1 MRQDALC
8 LRAVWTAE
16 QRRMARWSP
25 RSRRQLVAALPRL
38 KRALR
43 PALHRLCSHREG
55 CGGVKGA
62 VRRIQRS
69 LPRARYVARFDI
81 AAYYTSV
88 RHDRMLGLLAEAGV
102 AQRECARVRDYLA
115 LPDRRGTGRGL
126 TASGSLSPLL
136 GALYLAPLDH
146 AMGARMRRGQLV
158 SYVRYMDDFVLLART
173 RWQLRHAIAQL
184 HEILRGLGLRVH
196 RKEKVF
202 IGAATKGFDFL
213 GYQFHP
219 RRKLRASRESL
230 RRLRERARRLHEQ
243 GADTRRL
250 REYVVRWWRWFMGGL
265 DGMVSRTGGWHR
277 VERRV
282 LRWLDIHPGRGSVA
296 AGGVC
301 DAAVRAPS
309 VRGGR

>member
-1 MRQDALC
+1 MTTKPRMGASSPRSGLS

-81 AAYYTSV
+81 AAYYNSI
-88 RHDRMLGLLAEAGV
+88 RHDRMLALLGEAGV
-102 AQRECARVRDYLA
+102 AQRECELVRDYLA
-115 LPDRRGTGRGL
+115 LPDTRGTGRGL

-146 AMGARMRRGQLV
+146 AMRERMKRGQLV

-173 RWQLRHAIAQL
+173 RWQLRRAIAQL
-184 HEILRGLGLRVH
+184 HGVLSGLGLRVH
-196 RKEKVF
+196 RKEQLF

-213 GYQFHP
+213 GYRFHP
-219 RRKLRASRESL
+219 RRKLRASRDSL
-230 RRLRERARRLHEQ
+230 RRLRVRAHRLHEQ
-243 GADTRRL
+243 GADSRRL
-250 REYVVRWWRWFMGGL
+250 RQYVLRWWRWLLGGL
-265 DGMVSRTGGWHR
+265 DGLVSRKGGVR
-277 VERRV
+277 RIERS
-282 LRWLDIHPGRGSVA
+282 LFHWLDIHPRRGRAA
-296 AGGVC
+296 AGG
-301 DAAVRAPS
+301 AYS
-309 VRGGR
+309 S